1 MMSNN
6 AKPKVYIPRII
17 ADWNYMSRRNVD
29 ILSQFSD
36 PVIEPIGTGPIS
48 EGELIRRMD
57 GARALIVRNGQG
69 TEDITEHVLKEV
81 GSVEVAVF
89 AHSAYYGPVW
99 ETARKCGIRTVEGSD
114 GVDRAVAE
122 WTVAMAI
129 IGLRRLIDA
138 GDSLKTEGIWQ
149 KEWKRASLLYGST
162 VGLLGLGRIGRMV
175 AAYFRMLGAKVLA
188 FDKYFDPEKARDLGI
203 ELTDL
208 KTLVSKSDV
217 VSLHLPVTPETR
229 GIFTREHIDL
239 LKDGAVFINSARAAL
254 YDERQ
259 LVEALRS
266 NRFSAYL
273 DVYAKE
279 PLDPEHPFH
288 ALPNVFT
295 SSHIAGTN
303 DVMYERMGLDAINT
317 LREYFQTGVLKDSRE
332 TG

>member
-1 MMSNN
+1 MNSNT
-6 AKPKVYIPRII
+6 KPKVYVPRII
-17 ADWNYMSRRNVD
+17 WDWNYMSRRNID
-29 ILSQFSD
+29 ILSNFSD
-36 PVIEPIGTGPIS
+36 PVVEPTGTGPIP
-48 EGELIRRMD
+48 EDELVRRMH

-69 TEDITEHVLKEV
+69 TEDITARVLKEV

-89 AHSAYYGPVW
+89 AHSAYYGPIW
-99 ETARKCGIRTVEGSD
+99 DTASKCGIRTVEGSD

-122 WTVAMAI
+122 WTVAAAI
-129 IGLRRLIDA
+129 MGLRRLIEA
-138 GDSLKTEGIWQ
+138 GDSLKTEGVWQ

-175 AAYFRMLGAKVLA
+175 AVYFQMLGAKVLA
-188 FDKYFDPEKARDLGI
+188 FDKYFDPDKAKILGI
-203 ELTDL
+203 EMRDL
-208 KTLVSKSDV
+208 QTLVSESDV

-229 GIFTREHIDL
+229 GIFTREYFDL

-254 YDERQ
+254 YDEQQ

-273 DVYAKE
+273 DVYDKE
-279 PLDPEHPFH
+279 PLDPTHPFH

-317 LREYFQTGVLKDSRE
+317 LRDYFQTGVLRDSRE
-332 TG
+332 PR